1 MNKMTSKK
9 TLISLALGSA
19 FAAGTF
25 ATLPIAS
32 AGENPFAMQSLS
44 KGYLVAQGY
53 SDSKSSD
60 DKGYGGKK
68 SDGKCG
74 EGRCGMAMADTDKDG
89 RVSRDENTRHCE
101 KMFGMM
107 DANNDGYIDKDE
119 AKKTGYD
126 RKHGEGKCGMS
137 MADTDNDGRV
147 SRDEHARHCDMMF
160 SKMDANND
168 GYIDKDEAKKM
179 RRKHHHHGD
188 RSGYGGSGSGGY
200 ETDYRKFPHM
210 KPMGE

>member
-1 MNKMTSKK
+1 MNKMPSKK
-9 TLISLALGSA
+9 TFISLALGSA
-19 FAAGTF
+19 FAAGTL

-32 AGENPFAMQSLS
+32 AAENPFAMQSLS

-53 SDSKSSD
+53 GDNKGYD
-60 DKGYGGKK
+60 DKGYGEKKDYGKR
-68 SDGKCG
+68 G
-74 EGRCGMAMADTDKDG
+74 EGRCGMSMADTDNDG
-89 RVSRDENTRHCE
+89 RVSKDENTRHCE

-126 RKHGEGKCGMS
+126 RKHGEGRCGMS

-147 SRDEHARHCDMMF
+147 SKQEHAAHCDMMF

-179 RRKHHHHGD
+179 RRKHHGHGHRHGD
-188 RSGYGGSGSGGY
+188 GSGRSGYG
-200 ETDYRKFPHM
+200 EPDYRKLPHM